1 MTQLHAKGFF
11 SLCTSQSIDRTAK
24 ERFAM
29 LFFAFFL
36 KSTFFLIVC
45 PINMK
50 PVGNP
55 KSCRASGSVLLCA
68 CECEVVQGRGS
79 PLGTVHR
86 FRQWPVLQSGFSH
99 LCMPSFVFS
108 SHWSGCFSLK
118 LSWPNYISSFE
129 LLCWDIP
136 SEHVNIGHFLI
147 MFISNMSLWWWCGRP
162 GECFFKV
169 QRGGIWGFSHL
180 LYGAYDQ
187 RKPSFWRSVGE
198 CCSGQNISGG
208 NFFFPRNAEYSM
220 NAVHVQGMKFLLL
233 MWKCSCE
240 VHVLT
245 TLFLFILQGL
255 FSYLLNCILIC

>member
-108 SHWSGCFSLK
+108 SHWSDCFSLK

-129 LLCWDIP
+129 VWL
-136 SEHVNIGHFLI
+136 SYVEASQV
-147 MFISNMSLWWWCGRP
+147 NMSILAAFWSCLYLICLCGDGVAALMR
-162 GECFFKV
+162 V
-169 QRGGIWGFSHL
+169 SSGFTEEVFGDSAIFCMVHMIRESL
-180 LYGAYDQ
+180 
-187 RKPSFWRSVGE
+187 V
-198 CCSGQNISGG
+198 SGG
-208 NFFFPRNAEYSM
+208 VLGSVA
-220 NAVHVQGMKFLLL
+220 QGKTSL
-233 MWKCSCE
+233 
-240 VHVLT
+240 VGT
-245 TLFLFILQGL
+245 
-255 FSYLLNCILIC
+255 FSF